1 MKKYL
6 SILLAIAFL
15 FVACMPVFAA
25 AINMNDAEQS
35 ASPDIFTKTTRK
47 DNTDAASYSVTIPAN
62 TEIQWGA
69 TKTEFK
75 YNITSQ
81 LEIGKRL
88 NVTVIGKNN
97 EDKMINAETT
107 ATIPYA
113 FSYTNMGGS
122 VENLDYTTE
131 NEIVNINRTFNIEI
145 QTDDWNAVPIA
156 RYEDC
161 LTFTVEIVNA

>member
-6 SILLAIAFL
+6 SIFLAAVMLIAL
-15 FVACMPVFAA
+15 CLPAFAVT
-25 AINMNDAEQS
+25 INMNDAEQS

-47 DNTDAASYSVTIPAN
+47 DNTDAASYSVTIPAD

-97 EDKMINAETT
+97 EDKMVNAETA

-113 FSYTNMGGS
+113 FSYTNMGGA
-122 VENLDYTTE
+122 VENLNYTTD
-131 NEIVNINRTFNIEI
+131 NEMVNINRTFNIEI
-145 QTDDWNAVPIA
+145 QTDDWNKVPIA
-156 RYEDC
+156 RYEDR